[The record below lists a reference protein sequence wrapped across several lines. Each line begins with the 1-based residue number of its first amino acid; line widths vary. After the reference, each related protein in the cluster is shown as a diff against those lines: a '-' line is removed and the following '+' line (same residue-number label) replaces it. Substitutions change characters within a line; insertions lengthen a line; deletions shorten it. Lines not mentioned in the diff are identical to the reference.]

1 MSEVSK
7 SAGRQVDLSDSAGK
21 RFSQCLGRS
30 LVRHCPYCGGG
41 GIFKGWFSL
50 KERCPHCNVL
60 YEPEDGYLL
69 GSYVV
74 NIGITAVLSVAAVIW
89 LLFQSN
95 LTVLQIQLIG
105 AGIGI
110 GFPIFFYPY
119 SVLFWITLDLLIHP
133 PGDFS
138 SRHRR

>member
-1 MSEVSK
+1 MSDISNTA
-7 SAGRQVDLSDSAGK
+7 SRQVDLSDSAGK
-21 RFSQCLGRS
+21 RFIQCLGRS
-30 LVRHCPYCGGG
+30 LIRHCPYCGGG
-41 GIFKGWFSL
+41 NIFKGWFSL

-74 NIGITAVLSVAAVIW
+74 NIGITAVLSIAIVIW
-89 LLFQSN
+89 LLFQSG
-95 LTVLQIQLIG
+95 LSVLQIQLIG
-105 AGIGI
+105 AGIAI

-138 SRHRR
+138 TRHRR

>member
-1 MSEVSK
+1 MSEVS
-7 SAGRQVDLSDSAGK
+7 GNPTRPVDLSESAGK
-21 RFSQCLGRS
+21 RFTQCFGRS
-30 LVRHCPYCGGG
+30 LLRRCPYCGGG

-74 NIGITAVLSVAAVIW
+74 NIGITAVLSIAAVIW
-89 LLFQSN
+89 LLFGSS
-95 LTVLQIQLIG
+95 LSVVQIQIIG
-105 AGIGI
+105 AAIAI

-138 SRHRR
+138 LRHRR

>member
-1 MSEVSK
+1 MSGVNSQ
-7 SAGRQVDLSDSAGK
+7 GHRPVDLSDSPGK
-21 RFSQCLGRS
+21 RFSQCFGRS
-30 LVRHCPYCGGG
+30 LLRRCPYCGGG

-74 NIGITAVLSVAAVIW
+74 NIGLTAVLAVAVVVMLMVQSSLSVVEI
-89 LLFQSN
+89 
-95 LTVLQIQLIG
+95 QIIG
-105 AGIGI
+105 AALAIGI
-110 GFPIFFYPY
+110 PIFLYPY
-119 SVLFWITLDLLIHP
+119 TVLFWITLDLLFHP

-138 SRHRR
+138 HRHRR